1 MRRHNL
7 IHSRVRSSALFLL
20 LVVPAAFGGQDDTR
34 AARRTPVVKAVE
46 KVRAAVVNIS
56 TERVVV
62 RRQYDGFFGP
72 GGDEFDR
79 LFDDFFRSQRGR
91 VIEKQRVQQPLG
103 SGIIITSDG
112 LVVTNE
118 HVIRRAS
125 NIRLSL
131 PDGETFEA
139 ELLAA
144 DPDEDLALLRAKTDK
159 PLPAIPF
166 GRSADLMLGET
177 VIALGNPFGFEN
189 SVTAGIVSALDRKVT
204 VGSGAD
210 AVEYKELIQTSA
222 LINPG
227 NSGGPL
233 VNVLGELVGINAAVV
248 SHAQGIG
255 LAISADRARERLAA
269 LLATRSVAGAWTGI
283 QAVTH
288 DRQRGVRVVEIAP
301 NSPAAAALQ
310 PEDNITELNGKPVT
324 DLFGFALAITQRKPG
339 DLLRLGITRG
349 GKRKTVALTLAPV
362 PEISAAEAFSA
373 RCGIEGKDLTPAV
386 AKSLNIRVDQ
396 GVFITKINAPG
407 PAADS
412 GLQAGDIIVQIG
424 AHPVRNLRD
433 AAEAVLDAR
442 AGAQMVI
449 VIVRGR
455 YKAFTRITLAQP
467 PSI

>member
-1 MRRHNL
+1 MKLHYTKWLTRC
-7 IHSRVRSSALFLL
+7 ITTLL
-20 LVVPAAFGGQDDTR
+20 LLTVPVALGGKDDTR

-46 KVRAAVVNIS
+46 KVRGAVVNIS

-72 GGDEFDR
+72 GGDAFDR
-79 LFDDFFRSQRGR
+79 RFDDFFRSRRGR
-91 VIEKQRVQQPLG
+91 VIEKRRVKQPLG
-103 SGIIITSDG
+103 SGFIITSDG

-118 HVIRRAS
+118 HVVRRAS

-131 PDGETFEA
+131 PNGETFDA

-144 DPDEDLALLRAKTDK
+144 DPDEDLALLRVKTDK

-204 VGSGAD
+204 VGSGAE

-233 VNVLGELVGINAAVV
+233 VNILGELVGINAAVV

-255 LAISADRARERLAA
+255 LAISVDRARERLAA
-269 LLATRSVAGAWTGI
+269 LMATRKVAGAWSGI
-283 QAVTH
+283 KAVTH
-288 DRQRGVRVVEIAP
+288 DRQSGARVIEIAP
-301 NSPAAAALQ
+301 KSPAAAVLKPA
-310 PEDNITELNGKPVT
+310 DNITELNGKPVA
-324 DLFGFALAITQRKPG
+324 DLFGFALAVAQQKPG
-339 DLLRLGITRG
+339 DILRLGITRN
-349 GKRKTVALTLAPV
+349 GKRKTVSLELAPV
-362 PEISAAEAFSA
+362 PEISAAKAFSA

-386 AKSLNIRVDQ
+386 AKRLKMRVDK
-396 GVFITKINAPG
+396 GVFITKIHTPG

-412 GLQAGDIIVQIG
+412 GLQVGDIIVQIG
-424 AHPVRNLRD
+424 SLPVRNLRD

-442 AGAQMVI
+442 ASAQMVI

-455 YKAFTRITLAQP
+455 YKAFTRITLSKSP
-467 PSI
+467 PI